1 MYKITVGF
9 AFAVVG
15 IGLLVSMAASL
26 FVTRPGRET
35 RAEGDS
41 R

>member
-9 AFAVVG
+9 ALAVVE
-15 IGLLVSMAASL
+15 IGLLISMAASL
-26 FVTRPGRET
+26 FVTRLGRET
-35 RAEGDS
+35 RAESDL